1 MDSINATTSLAFTSV
16 GNRVESLPGLGS
28 QDFLKLLVA
37 QLTNQDPLDP
47 TSNQELFQQI
57 ASIREIE
64 LSTTLTDSLRTLTGQ
79 QRFSSASSLIGQYVT
94 SLPDANGLE
103 DRGVVVGVRFAVD
116 GRPILLL
123 GSGAELQLDRLSTI
137 ELPLRAGEALV
148 GQKITGVDRR
158 DPSDPRAVEG
168 VVTGV
173 RLNEG
178 GDVVL
183 ELDSGDDLRL
193 ADVMTVT
200 DVVSA

>member
-158 DPSDPRAVEG
+158 DPSDPRAVDG

-178 GDVVL
+178 GEVVL

>member
-1 MDSINATTSLAFTSV
+1 MDPINATTPLAPTDV
-16 GNRVESLPGLGS
+16 GNTVESLPGLGS
-28 QDFLKLLVA
+28 QDFLNLLVA

-57 ASIREIE
+57 SSIREIE
-64 LSTTLTDSLRTLTGQ
+64 LSSTLTDSLRSLTGQ

-94 SLPDANGLE
+94 SLPDPTGLA
-103 DRGVVVGVRFAVD
+103 DRGVVVGVRFAAD
-116 GRPILLL
+116 GQPILLL
-123 GSGAELQLDRLSTI
+123 GSGAELHLDRLSTI
-137 ELPLRAGEALV
+137 ESPLRAGEALV
-148 GQKITGVDRR
+148 GQKIIGVDRR
-158 DPSDPRAVEG
+158 DLSDPRAVEG

-173 RLNEG
+173 RMDDG

-200 DVVSA
+200 DVVSE

>member
-1 MDSINATTSLAFTSV
+1 MDPINVTTPINPTGV
-16 GNRVESLPGLGS
+16 VNTVESLPGLGS

-94 SLPDANGLE
+94 SQPGPNGLE

-123 GSGAELQLDRLSTI
+123 GSGAELHLDRLSTI
-137 ELPLRAGEALV
+137 ESPLRAGEALV

-158 DPSDPRAVEG
+158 DPSDPRAVDG
-168 VVTGV
+168 VVTAV
-173 RLNEG
+173 RVNEG
-178 GDVVL
+178 GEVVL

-200 DVVSA
+200 DATSA

>member
-1 MDSINATTSLAFTSV
+1 MDSINATTSLASTDV

-158 DPSDPRAVEG
+158 DPSDPRAVDG

>member
-1 MDSINATTSLAFTSV
+1 MDPINATTLLAPTNV
-16 GNRVESLPGLGS
+16 ANTVESLPGLGS

-79 QRFSSASSLIGQYVT
+79 QRFSSASLLIGQYVT
-94 SLPDANGLE
+94 SLPDPNGLE

-137 ELPLRAGEALV
+137 ESPLRAGEALV

-173 RLNEG
+173 RMDDG

-200 DVVSA
+200 DVVSE

>member
-193 ADVMTVT
+193 ADVMTIT

>member
-1 MDSINATTSLAFTSV
+1 MDPINATTLLAPTNV
-16 GNRVESLPGLGS
+16 ANTVESLPGLGS

-79 QRFSSASSLIGQYVT
+79 QRFSSASLLIGQYVT
-94 SLPDANGLE
+94 SLPDPNGLE

-123 GSGAELQLDRLSTI
+123 GSGAELHLDRLSTI
-137 ELPLRAGEALV
+137 ESPLRAGEALV
-148 GQKITGVDRR
+148 GKKIIGVDRR

-173 RLNEG
+173 RMDDG

-200 DVVSA
+200 DVVSE

>member
-1 MDSINATTSLAFTSV
+1 MDPINVTTPINPTGV
-16 GNRVESLPGLGS
+16 VNTVESLPGLGS

-94 SLPDANGLE
+94 SLPGPNGLE

-123 GSGAELQLDRLSTI
+123 GSGAELHLDRLSTI

-178 GDVVL
+178 GEVVL

-200 DVVSA
+200 DVVTA